1 VNDQLKPLLIFGPTA
16 SGKSAYALARARA
29 EPSVIINADSM
40 QVYRDLSILTARP
53 TRDDL
58 AGVPHVLYGHIDAA
72 TAYST
77 GAWLRAVAV
86 ELGAAHRAGL
96 RPIIVGG
103 TGLYFKA
110 LTDGFADVPPIAP
123 AVRAKWR
130 ALVEALGAADLWA
143 ELAAR
148 DPVMASR
155 LRPSDPQRI
164 ARALEV
170 IDGTGRSLADW
181 QAEQGPPLLSGT
193 DPECVVVDRADE
205 ALRARLGARLNDM
218 FGAAGLGEVRALMD
232 RQLDPTLPLMR
243 AVGLQE
249 AAALSRGTIDWTT
262 ALDRAIAS
270 TWAYVRRQRIWARR
284 HMKSWTVINL

>member
-110 LTDGFADVPPIAP
+110 LTDGFAYGPNSP
-123 AVRAKWR
+123 RAT
-130 ALVEALGAADLWA
+130 
-143 ELAAR
+143 
-148 DPVMASR
+148 P
-155 LRPSDPQRI
+155 
-164 ARALEV
+164 
-170 IDGTGRSLADW
+170 
-181 QAEQGPPLLSGT
+181 
-193 DPECVVVDRADE
+193 
-205 ALRARLGARLNDM
+205 
-218 FGAAGLGEVRALMD
+218 
-232 RQLDPTLPLMR
+232 
-243 AVGLQE
+243 
-249 AAALSRGTIDWTT
+249 
-262 ALDRAIAS
+262 
-270 TWAYVRRQRIWARR
+270 
-284 HMKSWTVINL
+284 